1 LLSLKSVVTS
11 PNEVEGPS
19 MGMQKFDK
27 SKWID
32 VCAAVS
38 IGVLGKRAEIEVVSP
53 IDGILIGAHWLP
65 IIGIAY
71 DPAKDELKIM
81 LDGVDHL
88 VFKPM
93 EMYLDLGFGGVQ
105 SLGILD
111 KDNAWQIVLLREPLM
126 LPRPAAIT

>member
-1 LLSLKSVVTS
+1 
-11 PNEVEGPS
+11 
-19 MGMQKFDK
+19 MGIRKFDK
-27 SKWID
+27 SKWIA
-32 VCAAVS
+32 VCTAVS
-38 IGVLGKRAEIEVVSP
+38 IGLLGKRAEIEVVSP

-88 VFKPM
+88 VFQPR
-93 EMYLDLGFGGVQ
+93 EMYLDFGLGGIQ

-111 KDNAWQIVLLREPLM
+111 QENAWQIVLLRDPLM